1 MRTFLLLAVLGGCA
15 PDVPS
20 LAERAHASDLVDQAA
35 LERQLVALPGVS
47 SARALLHRAVTDPL
61 AGMTSPSSASVVV
74 TVEHG
79 APTATIEAAVH
90 RLAPTATIVIAAAPA
105 APATPTHRP
114 PVLAIAALV
123 AILGIAGYVA
133 WNTRPRR

>member
-1 MRTFLLLAVLGGCA
+1 MRTFLLLAILGGCA

-79 APTATIEAAVH
+79 APTATIEAAAH
-90 RLAPTATIVIAAAPA
+90 RLAPTATIVIAEAPA
-105 APATPTHRP
+105 APTHRP

-123 AILGIAGYVA
+123 TILGIAGYVA